1 MTRPRLPKKK
11 TSSITNTRLTNLDRL
26 EADLPNLMSRRHQ
39 APPRMTLGDDSDDN
53 DVTTGATHRV
63 LKPNIGAV
71 KPPVAA
77 NIRKPMK
84 RSGLESRVRGE
95 NVTKQGSHSRSG
107 GEEKSAPKRT
117 DPFRNRTDPSQNRS
131 DPSQNRTDPSQ
142 SRSNPSQNRTDPL
155 HNMRTGSDDMIRG
168 TIDGLIHDVD
178 KGNHDLLANLERSRK
193 TVIND
198 MNASRQIGLP
208 GRTAPQRG

>member
-1 MTRPRLPKKK
+1 
-11 TSSITNTRLTNLDRL
+11 
-26 EADLPNLMSRRHQ
+26 
-39 APPRMTLGDDSDDN
+39 MTLGDDSDDN

-71 KPPVAA
+71 KPLGAA

-107 GEEKSAPKRT
+107 GEEKTAPKRT
-117 DPFRNRTDPSQNRS
+117 DPFRNRTDPSQNRT
-131 DPSQNRTDPSQ
+131 DPSQNRTD
-142 SRSNPSQNRTDPL
+142 PSQNRTDPL
-155 HNMRTGSDDMIRG
+155 HNMRTGSDDMIKG

-178 KGNHDLLANLERSRK
+178 KGNHDLLANLASSRK

-208 GRTAPQRG
+208 GRMAPQRG